1 MKIEEKPKVLID
13 LDKYQELLSKANL
26 NEETIQEFK
35 DAAYKDGYNKGY
47 RAGNDLCQL
56 SVRQE
61 CSRLQ
66 KTLDDFFENV
76 SGCSIFGFLR
86 FRVDSFFREKI
97 KSYVINSFGSL
108 LEGRWTDY
116 SQSGGINCKV
126 GQWNGRTYIMPSD

>member
-13 LDKYQELLSKANL
+13 LDKYQELLEKANL

-61 CSRLQ
+61 YLKLQ
-66 KTLDDFFENV
+66 KTLDDSFENIPAY
-76 SGCSIFGFLR
+76 SLFGISCFRIDSI
-86 FRVDSFFREKI
+86 FREKI
-97 KSYVINSFGSL
+97 KSYVTKSFYSL
-108 LEGRWTDY
+108 LEGRWT
-116 SQSGGINCKV
+116 NK
-126 GQWNGRTYIMPSD
+126 

>member
-1 MKIEEKPKVLID
+1 MGNKETPKVLID
-13 LDKYQELLSKANL
+13 LDKYQELLEKANL
-26 NEETIQEFK
+26 NDKTIQEYK
-35 DAAYKDGYNKGY
+35 DASYKEGYNKGY
-47 RAGNDLCQL
+47 KKGNDLCQL
-56 SVRQE
+56 TVRQA

-76 SGCSIFGFLR
+76 PGCSMFGFLR

-97 KSYVINSFGSL
+97 KSYVTESFYSL

-126 GQWNGRTYIMPSD
+126 GQWNGRTYILPSD

>member
-1 MKIEEKPKVLID
+1 MGNKETPKVLID
-13 LDKYQELLSKANL
+13 LDKYQELLEKANL
-26 NEETIQEFK
+26 NDKTIQVYK
-35 DAAYKDGYNKGY
+35 DASYKEGYNKGY
-47 RAGNDLCQL
+47 KKGNDLCQL
-56 SVRQE
+56 TVRQA

-66 KTLDDFFENV
+66 KTLDECFENV
-76 SGCSIFGFLR
+76 PGCSMFGFLR